1 MRVSVKKKNMFRI
14 AGLIT
19 GFWVLSLPAANS
31 IYKWVD
37 EDGSI
42 HYSDQPPLQVHK
54 TEKVRIELAPR
65 DHAVRE
71 AQEKADS
78 LRSKQQTSQDQRSAA
93 REQERLHTE
102 LEQVKRDGRQ
112 QRCLKAHEELQSLD
126 HHMPIYYIDEG
137 GDWVF
142 LDDKERADLIKFYH
156 AEINMFCE

>member
-42 HYSDQPPLQVHK
+42 HYSDQLPPQVYK
-54 TEKVRIELAPR
+54 SEKLRIESAPS

-71 AQEKADS
+71 AQERVAS
-78 LRSKQQTSQDQRSAA
+78 LRTKQQTSQEQQSAA
-93 REQERLHTE
+93 REQERVQTE
-102 LEQVKRDGRQ
+102 LEQVKQDGRQ
-112 QRCLKAHEELQSLD
+112 RRCVKAHEEIQSLD
-126 HHMPIYYIDEG
+126 HHMPIYYVDEK

-142 LDDKERADLIKFYH
+142 LDDKERADLIKFYQE
-156 AEINMFCE
+156 EIKMFCG